1 MKLFHNFQFILL
13 NKIQRIINLLK
24 LKIESVKIT
33 LLNKSRG
40 MMKYQMNF
48 KVYYQNKKFYKTIIL
63 IKKKFQKYLITSKA
77 LTLILMRIVFYNKKK
92 YFKILN

>member
-1 MKLFHNFQFILL
+1 MKLFRNFQFKLL

-33 LLNKSRG
+33 LSNKNRG

-48 KVYYQNKKFYKTIIL
+48 KVYYQNKKFYKTII
-63 IKKKFQKYLITSKA
+63 
-77 LTLILMRIVFYNKKK
+77 
-92 YFKILN
+92 